1 MSTYLESFA
10 PSHALTKLRTLEPM
24 AADATRAAAIASVQF
39 AGRGDDK
46 AADGAATEA
55 MRAVL
60 SHLPGTGTVVIGEG
74 EKDEAPMLF
83 NGERVGD
90 GSTDPAIDIAV
101 DPLECTDFCAAGLPG
116 ALTTIAFAEG
126 GTMWSPGPG
135 FYMDKL
141 VVGPEARGRS
151 TSTTRRSARSP
162 AWPRRSGSRSRS
174 CGCSCSRRSATKSS
188 SKSCA
193 GLAWPSPRRATVTSG
208 ALAALLADGDA
219 DLLMGIGGTPE
230 GVMTA
235 CAVRALGGGMK
246 GRLAPQ
252 SDEESKALADA
263 GMDTK
268 RALDVS
274 DIVGGQAIFAATGVT
289 GGALVRQPWDS
300 DGQTMTETL
309 LIAPGKVQRIVEAIV
324 GQEWSPPPT
333 GRVPTILRELVGA
346 GPS

>member
-83 NGERVGD
+83 NGEQVGD
-90 GSTDPAIDIAV
+90 GSSDLAIDIAV

-135 FYMDKL
+135 LYMDKL
-141 VVGPEARGRS
+141 VVGPEAREAIDLDDPPDR
-151 TSTTRRSARSP
+151 
-162 AWPRRSGSRSRS
+162 
-174 CGCSCSRRSATKSS
+174 
-188 SKSCA
+188 
-193 GLAWPSPRRATVTSG
+193 TVTRVAEALGKPVEEIRVVVLDKPRHADLIEQLRGLGVAVSTPGDGDVGG
-208 ALAALLADGDA
+208 ALEALLSGGDA
-219 DLLMGIGGTPE
+219 DLLMGVGGTPE

-252 SDEESKALADA
+252 KDEERQALADA
-263 GMDTK
+263 GMDIE
-268 RALDVS
+268 RVLDV
-274 DIVGGQAIFAATGVT
+274 DEIVGGEAIFAATGVT
-289 GGALVRQPWDS
+289 GGALVREPWDS
-300 DGQTMTETL
+300 DGETMTET
-309 LIAPGKVQRIVEAIV
+309 IVIVPGKVQRIVEAVI
-324 GQEWSPPPT
+324 GQRWVPPT
-333 GRVPTILRELVGA
+333 DGA
-346 GPS
+346 SAAS

>member
-1 MSTYLESFA
+1 MSTYLDSFA

-60 SHLPGTGTVVIGEG
+60 SQLPGTGTVVIGEG
-74 EKDEAPMLF
+74 EKDKAPMLF
-83 NGERVGD
+83 NGEEVGD
-90 GSTDPAIDIAV
+90 GSSDLTIDIAV

-135 FYMDKL
+135 LYMEKL
-141 VVGPEARGRS
+141 VVGPEAKEAIDLDDPPDRTVAHVAEALGKPVEELRVVVLDKPRHADLIEQLRGLGAAVS
-151 TSTTRRSARSP
+151 T
-162 AWPRRSGSRSRS
+162 
-174 CGCSCSRRSATKSS
+174 
-188 SKSCA
+188 
-193 GLAWPSPRRATVTSG
+193 PSDGDVGG
-208 ALAALLADGDA
+208 ALAALLSGGDA
-219 DLLMGIGGTPE
+219 DLLMGVGGTPE

-252 SDEESKALADA
+252 SDEEKEALADA
-263 GMDTK
+263 GMEAE
-268 RALDVS
+268 RSLDV
-274 DIVGGQAIFAATGVT
+274 DEIVGGEAIFAATGVT
-289 GGALVRQPWDS
+289 GGPLVREPWDS
-300 DGQTMTETL
+300 DGETMTESIV
-309 LIAPGKVQRIVEAIV
+309 IAPGKVQRIVEAVV
-324 GQEWSPPPT
+324 GQPWAPPSN
-333 GRVPTILRELVGA
+333 GA
-346 GPS
+346 GAGDHS

>member
-1 MSTYLESFA
+1 LSTYLESFA

-90 GSTDPAIDIAV
+90 GSTYPAIDIAV

-135 FYMDKL
+135 LYMDKL
-141 VVGPEARGRS
+141 VVGPEARGAIDLDDPPERTVARVAEALGKPVEELRVFVLEKKRHEELIEKLRGLGVAVS
-151 TSTTRRSARSP
+151 TP
-162 AWPRRSGSRSRS
+162 GD
-174 CGCSCSRRSATKSS
+174 GDV
-188 SKSCA
+188 
-193 GLAWPSPRRATVTSG
+193 GG

-274 DIVGGQAIFAATGVT
+274 DIVGGEAIFAATGVT

-324 GQEWSPPPT
+324 GQEWTPPSD
-333 GRVPTILRELVGA
+333 GA
-346 GPS
+346 GAADHS

>member
-1 MSTYLESFA
+1 
-10 PSHALTKLRTLEPM
+10 
-24 AADATRAAAIASVQF
+24 
-39 AGRGDDK
+39 
-46 AADGAATEA
+46 
-55 MRAVL
+55 
-60 SHLPGTGTVVIGEG
+60 
-74 EKDEAPMLF
+74 
-83 NGERVGD
+83 
-90 GSTDPAIDIAV
+90 
-101 DPLECTDFCAAGLPG
+101 
-116 ALTTIAFAEG
+116 
-126 GTMWSPGPG
+126 
-135 FYMDKL
+135 MDKL
-141 VVGPEARGRS
+141 VVGPEARGAIDLDDPPERTVARVAEALGKPVEELRVFVLEKKRHEELIEKLRGLGVAVS
-151 TSTTRRSARSP
+151 TP
-162 AWPRRSGSRSRS
+162 GD
-174 CGCSCSRRSATKSS
+174 GDV
-188 SKSCA
+188 
-193 GLAWPSPRRATVTSG
+193 GG

-274 DIVGGQAIFAATGVT
+274 DIVGGEAIFAATGVT

-324 GQEWSPPPT
+324 GQEWSPPSD
-333 GRVPTILRELVGA
+333 GA
-346 GPS
+346 GADDPS

>member
-1 MSTYLESFA
+1 MSTYLESFD

-24 AADATRAAAIASVQF
+24 AADATRAAAVASVQF

-55 MRAVL
+55 MRAML
-60 SHLPGTGTVVIGEG
+60 SHMPGTGTVVIGEG

-83 NGERVGD
+83 NGEQVGD
-90 GSTDPAIDIAV
+90 GSTETAIDIAV

-135 FYMDKL
+135 LYMDKL
-141 VVGPEARGRS
+141 VVGPEARDAIDLDDPPRTVARVAEALGKPTEELRVVVLDKPRHEGLIEELRGLGVAVS
-151 TSTTRRSARSP
+151 T
-162 AWPRRSGSRSRS
+162 
-174 CGCSCSRRSATKSS
+174 
-188 SKSCA
+188 
-193 GLAWPSPRRATVTSG
+193 PSDGDFAG
-208 ALAALLADGDA
+208 ALAAILADGDA
-219 DLLMGIGGTPE
+219 DLLMGVGGTPE

-252 SDEESKALADA
+252 KDEEEKALADA
-263 GMDTK
+263 GMDTE
-268 RALDVS
+268 RVLDVD
-274 DIVGGQAIFAATGVT
+274 DIVGGEAIFAATGVT
-289 GGALVRQPWDS
+289 GGALLSGPWDS

-309 LIAPGKVQRIVEAIV
+309 VVAPGKVQRIVEAIV
-324 GQEWSPPPT
+324 GQEWSPPSD
-333 GRVPTILRELVGA
+333 GA
-346 GPS
+346 SAGDPS

>member
-55 MRAVL
+55 MRAML
-60 SHLPGTGTVVIGEG
+60 SHMPGTGTVVIGEG

-83 NGERVGD
+83 NGEEVGD
-90 GSTDPAIDIAV
+90 GSTEMAIDIAV
-101 DPLECTDFCAAGLPG
+101 DPLECTDFCAAGVPG

-135 FYMDKL
+135 LYMDKL
-141 VVGPEARGRS
+141 VVGPEAREAIDLDDPPDR
-151 TSTTRRSARSP
+151 TVARVAEALGKP
-162 AWPRRSGSRSRS
+162 AEELRVVVLDKPRHE
-174 CGCSCSRRSATKSS
+174 
-188 SKSCA
+188 
-193 GLAWPSPRRATVTSG
+193 GLIEQLRGLGVAVAAPSDGDVAG
-208 ALAALLADGDA
+208 ALAAILADGDA
-219 DLLMGIGGTPE
+219 DLLMGVGGTPE

-252 SDEESKALADA
+252 KEEEEKALADA
-263 GMDTK
+263 GMDTE
-268 RALDVS
+268 RVLDVD
-274 DIVGGQAIFAATGVT
+274 DIVGGEAIFSATGVT
-289 GGALVRQPWDS
+289 GGALVRGPWDS
-300 DGQTMTETL
+300 DGQTMTETIV
-309 LIAPGKVQRIVEAIV
+309 IAPGKVQRIVEAIV
-324 GQEWSPPPT
+324 GQEWSPPSS
-333 GRVPTILRELVGA
+333 GA
-346 GPS
+346 SGGSPS

>member
-1 MSTYLESFA
+1 VSTYLESFD

-55 MRAVL
+55 MRAML

-83 NGERVGD
+83 NGEEVGD
-90 GSTDPAIDIAV
+90 GSSELAIDIAV
-101 DPLECTDFCAAGLPG
+101 DPLECTDFCAAGVPG

-135 FYMDKL
+135 LYMDKL
-141 VVGPEARGRS
+141 VVGPEAREVIDLDDPPDRTVAHVAEALGKPVEELRVVVLDK
-151 TSTTRRSARSP
+151 
-162 AWPRRSGSRSRS
+162 PRHE
-174 CGCSCSRRSATKSS
+174 
-188 SKSCA
+188 
-193 GLAWPSPRRATVTSG
+193 GLIEQLRGLGVAVPTPSDGDVAG
-208 ALAALLADGDA
+208 ALAAILADGDA
-219 DLLMGIGGTPE
+219 DILMGVGGTPE

-252 SDEESKALADA
+252 KEEEEKALADA
-263 GMDTK
+263 GMETD
-268 RALDVS
+268 RILDVD
-274 DIVGGQAIFAATGVT
+274 DIVGGEAVFAATGVT
-289 GGALVRQPWDS
+289 GGALVRGPWDS

-309 LIAPGKVQRIVEAIV
+309 VIAPGKVQRIVEAIV
-324 GQEWSPPPT
+324 EQQWTPPSN
-333 GRVPTILRELVGA
+333 GA
-346 GPS
+346 SEGDSS